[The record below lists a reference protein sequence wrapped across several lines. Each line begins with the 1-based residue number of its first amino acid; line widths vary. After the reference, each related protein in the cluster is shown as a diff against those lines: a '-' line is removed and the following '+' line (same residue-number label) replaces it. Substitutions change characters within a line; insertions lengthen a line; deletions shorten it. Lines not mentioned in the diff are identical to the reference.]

1 MNFIT
6 VKFNKKS
13 VLIITFFL
21 AAACLLS
28 YFSLSVKKSKS
39 AKTLPESLNETA
51 TLTESHIQSQQ
62 QAKAEKSTEDGTFKN
77 MKDKNGNAY
86 FPKADFTVYLTFDDG
101 PSKNTPQILTLLQK
115 YGIGATFFVINGKY
129 NSYMKDIVNAG
140 SAIALHSYSHKYP
153 EIYSSEKAFL
163 DDLEKIHN
171 LVKSETGVD
180 TRIIRFP
187 GGSSNTISRKYCRG
201 IMTNLVKDT
210 EEAGYIYFDWNCD
223 NGDAGGKNVSADY
236 QIKKATKYSKNAKN
250 IVILM
255 HDIDICGVNLDALSA
270 IIDFYQSEGADFGI
284 ITENSPRVRHKVN
297 N

>member
-13 VLIITFFL
+13 VLIIAFFL
-21 AAACLLS
+21 AAVCLLS

-51 TLTESHIQSQQ
+51 AVTEAQTQSQP
-62 QAKAEKSTEDGTFKN
+62 QAKTEKSTEDGTFQN
-77 MKDKNGNAY
+77 MKDKNGNDY
-86 FPKADFTVYLTFDDG
+86 VPKSDITVYLTFDDG
-101 PSKNTPQILTLLQK
+101 PSKNTPEILSLLQK

-129 NSYMKDIVNAG
+129 NSYMKDIVNGG

-153 EIYSSEKAFL
+153 KIYSSEKAFL
-163 DDLEKIHN
+163 DDLEKIHD
-171 LVKSETGVD
+171 LVKTETGVD
-180 TRIIRFP
+180 TKIIRFP
-187 GGSSNTISRKYCRG
+187 GGSSNTISRKYCKG

-223 NGDAGGKNVSADY
+223 NGDAGGKNLSADY
-236 QIKKATKYSKNAKN
+236 QIKKATKYSKKAKN

-255 HDIDICGVNLDALSA
+255 HDIDICGVNLEALSG
-270 IIDFYQSEGADFGI
+270 IIDFYQDEGADFGV
-284 ITENSPRVRHKVN
+284 ITENSPRVCHKVN

>member
-6 VKFNKKS
+6 VKFSRKLFLIV
-13 VLIITFFL
+13 VLFL
-21 AAACLLS
+21 VAACVLS
-28 YFSLSVKKSKS
+28 SLYVKKYKS
-39 AKTLPESLNETA
+39 AKAMQESLNESA
-51 TLTESHIQSQQ
+51 SVTEIQAQSQP
-62 QAKAEKSTEDGTFKN
+62 KTKNEKSTEDGTFQN
-77 MKDKNGNAY
+77 MRDKNGNAY
-86 FPKADFTVYLTFDDG
+86 FPKGEFTVYLTFDDG
-101 PSKNTPQILTLLQK
+101 PSKNTPQILSLLQK

-129 NSYMKDIVNAG
+129 NEYMKDIVNSN

-187 GGSSNTISRKYCRG
+187 GGSSNTISRRYCKG
-201 IMTNLVKDT
+201 IMTKLVKDVK
-210 EEAGYIYFDWNCD
+210 EAGYIYFDWNCD
-223 NGDAGGKNVSADY
+223 NGDAGGKNLSADY
-236 QIKKATKYSKNAKN
+236 QIKKATKYSKKSKS

-255 HDIDICGVNLDALSA
+255 HDIDVCGVNLKALEG
-270 IIDFYQSEGADFGI
+270 IIDFYQGEGADFGV
-284 ITENSPRVRHKVN
+284 ITENSTVVCHKVN